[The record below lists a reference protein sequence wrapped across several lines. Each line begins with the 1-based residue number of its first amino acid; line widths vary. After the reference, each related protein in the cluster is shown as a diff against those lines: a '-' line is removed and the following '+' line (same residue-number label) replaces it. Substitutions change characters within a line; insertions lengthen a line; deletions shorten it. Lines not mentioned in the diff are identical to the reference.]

1 MQVFSFSPGSP
12 FSGSGSDSGKPAT
25 RLSYF
30 FVIMSYF
37 SLQKNMLMI
46 FLHHQTILGG
56 TVMARGRK
64 KYTLEE
70 QYDLTVKQIS
80 ETESVLK
87 EFKAKKKELEAQ
99 LKEKQLS
106 ELSSL
111 IESTGLS
118 IEEIKGLIK
127 KEETE

>member
-1 MQVFSFSPGSP
+1 
-12 FSGSGSDSGKPAT
+12 
-25 RLSYF
+25 
-30 FVIMSYF
+30 
-37 SLQKNMLMI
+37 
-46 FLHHQTILGG
+46 
-56 TVMARGRK
+56 MARGRK